1 MENNIETFTNTTT
14 EEPQLSEVFQTS
26 KEYKRNIRE
35 FMNNRKHMIV
45 TSRFTTSTMAENEAF
60 RKRNPKAG
68 CVYCSPSPISS
79 KLSGMILFVLEM
91 NNTTNRIDG
100 IGMIQNKAVV
110 NKYKV
115 YDHGSYNRYTYI
127 GKHRISREDVSE
139 EEEEIMCVFDTLCFK
154 GYTNMKR
161 GKGINAFSPE
171 ILYKCIKHMDLVE
184 YIRQMFKKRIAVE

>member
-1 MENNIETFTNTTT
+1 METLTNTTM
-14 EEPQLSEVFQTS
+14 EEQPLSEVFQTS

-35 FMNNRKHMIV
+35 FMNNRKHMIL
-45 TSRFTTSTMAENEAF
+45 TSRFTASTMAENEAF

-79 KLSGMILFVLEM
+79 KLTGMILFVLEM

-100 IGMIQNKAVV
+100 IGMIQNKAIV

-115 YDHGSYNRYTYI
+115 YEHGSYNRYTYI
-127 GKHRISREDVSE
+127 GKHRISREEVSE
-139 EEEEIMCVFDTLCFK
+139 EEEEIMRVFDTLCFK

-161 GKGINAFSPE
+161 GKGITAFSTE

-184 YIRQMFKKRIAVE
+184 YIRQMFKRRITME